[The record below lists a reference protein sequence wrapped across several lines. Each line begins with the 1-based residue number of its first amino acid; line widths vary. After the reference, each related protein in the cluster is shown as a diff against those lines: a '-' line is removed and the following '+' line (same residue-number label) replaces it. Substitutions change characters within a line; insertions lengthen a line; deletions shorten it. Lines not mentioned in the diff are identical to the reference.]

1 MAAVFRVRSTHEMP
15 KGIVKDALNN
25 LGNKLDAIFASL
37 PRTRVLNLEHFYANK
52 FRVLKVPKKIVND
65 VVNNLGKRL
74 DALFASL
81 PRSRGMTLDTFYV
94 KKLRVLKMPESTRTK
109 LREKEV
115 RGSASHGVS
124 EENEPQSSETERF
137 SWGTFPK

>member
-1 MAAVFRVRSTHEMP
+1 MP

-25 LGNKLDAIFASL
+25 LGSKLDAIFASL

-52 FRVLKVPKKIVND
+52 
-65 VVNNLGKRL
+65 
-74 DALFASL
+74 
-81 PRSRGMTLDTFYV
+81 
-94 KKLRVLKMPESTRTK
+94 LRVLKMSEGTRKK